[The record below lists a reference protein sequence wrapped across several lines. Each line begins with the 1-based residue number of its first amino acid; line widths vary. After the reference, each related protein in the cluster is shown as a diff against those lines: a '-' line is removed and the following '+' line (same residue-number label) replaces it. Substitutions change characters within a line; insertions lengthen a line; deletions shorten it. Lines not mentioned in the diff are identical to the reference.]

1 MKTPGNSKLFKALA
15 TIVVQNPVEVIV
27 AIAYFLLSVLTYHKV
42 LLPELLGENFMTAP
56 VVFAIPYILNRL
68 FVKNN
73 IKRAIYYLSA
83 LTLVP
88 VFLFDVSE
96 WLFSPAYAATIII
109 TLLVIASFRRE
120 RDNRTITETFI
131 NFASRVAASFAIALP
146 TFLIAMAILFSTSEL
161 FEFPD
166 QLINGSATW
175 IMSVILILSTPLLF
189 LYASNETE
197 ESPLSA
203 QITKIRN
210 IICTPAVNY
219 ILTPALIIFAAII
232 YLYIAKI
239 VVTFTLPNGKLAII
253 VNAFVISGILI
264 KALTGIT
271 EKQIFVKFYKYLYP
285 LFIIPLILFWVGAL
299 QRVSEYG
306 FTEARV
312 YLFVSGAIL
321 TVATLMQM
329 FKKTSLYLYL
339 CYIAIVALSIFT
351 FIPAISA
358 KRIGDKSQKREQIK
372 LEKELGITSETPL
385 PIEGDVDYN
394 ALKADDYKR
403 LKSIRKYLR
412 EGKESDIPDSQ
423 QADTLNLQKDTSNL
437 QKDTSNLQK
446 DTLNPE

>member
-1 MKTPGNSKLFKALA
+1 MKTPGNSKLLKALV
-15 TIVVQNPVEVIV
+15 TIVVLNPVEVIV

-42 LLPELLGENFMTAP
+42 LLPELLGENFLSAP
-56 VVFAIPYILNRL
+56 VLFAIPYILNRL
-68 FVKNN
+68 FPGNN

-83 LTLVP
+83 LTLIP
-88 VFLFDVSE
+88 IFLIDLSE
-96 WLFSPAYAATIII
+96 WLYSPAYAATIVI

-131 NFASRVAASFAIALP
+131 NFASRVAASFAITLP

-166 QLINGSATW
+166 KLINDSATW
-175 IMSVILILSTPLLF
+175 VMSIILILSTPILF
-189 LYASNETE
+189 LYASDETE

-219 ILTPALIIFAAII
+219 ILTPALVIFAAII

-253 VNAFVISGILI
+253 VNAFVISGILV

-285 LFIIPLILFWVGAL
+285 LFIIPLILFWLGAI
-299 QRVSEYG
+299 QRVYEYG

-329 FKKTSLYLYL
+329 FKKSSLYLYL
-339 CYIAIVALSIFT
+339 CYIAIISLSIFT
-351 FIPAISA
+351 FIPGISA
-358 KRIGDKSQKREQIK
+358 KTIGEKSQRQELQMLEQK
-372 LEKELGITSETPL
+372 LNISPDTIL
-385 PIEGDVDYN
+385 PKEGDPNFDA
-394 ALKADDYKR
+394 ALKADYNR
-403 LKSIRKYLR
+403 IHNVRKYL
-412 EGKESDIPDSQ
+412 K
-423 QADTLNLQKDTSNL
+423 L
-437 QKDTSNLQK
+437 K
-446 DTLNPE
+446 DTLTQPADSLIQPSDSLIQPSDSLTQPADSLNQPAN

>member
-1 MKTPGNSKLFKALA
+1 MKTTGNSKLFSALA
-15 TIVVQNPVEVIV
+15 TIAVQNPIEIIV

-68 FVKNN
+68 FPGKN
-73 IKRAIYYLSA
+73 IRRALYYLSV

-88 VFLFDVSE
+88 VFVIDMSE
-96 WLFSPAYAATIII
+96 WLFSPAYVATIII
-109 TLLVIASFRRE
+109 TLLIIATLRRE

-146 TFLIAMAILFSTSEL
+146 TFLIAMAILYSTSEL

-166 QLINGSATW
+166 KLINSSATW

-189 LYASNETE
+189 LYASNETDE
-197 ESPLSA
+197 NPLSA

-232 YLYIAKI
+232 YLYITKI

-285 LFIIPLILFWVGAL
+285 LFVIPLILFWVGAL

-321 TVATLMQM
+321 TVATFMQM
-329 FKKTSLYLYL
+329 FKKTGLYLYL

-351 FIPAISA
+351 FIPPISA
-358 KRIGDKSQKREQIK
+358 KSIGEKSQR
-372 LEKELGITSETPL
+372 KELQMLEQKLNITPATIL
-385 PIEGDVDYN
+385 PKEGDENYDP
-394 ALKADDYKR
+394 ALKAEYDRIQNIRGY
-403 LKSIRKYLR
+403 LKV
-412 EGKESDIPDSQ
+412 
-423 QADTLNLQKDTSNL
+423 T
-437 QKDTSNLQK
+437 
-446 DTLNPE
+446 

>member
-1 MKTPGNSKLFKALA
+1 MKTPGNSKLLKALV

-27 AIAYFLLSVLTYHKV
+27 AIAYFLLAVLTYHKV

-68 FVKNN
+68 FAKNN

-96 WLFSPAYAATIII
+96 WLFSPAYAATIVI

-131 NFASRVAASFAIALP
+131 NFASRVAASFAITLP

-166 QLINGSATW
+166 KLINDSATW
-175 IMSVILILSTPLLF
+175 VMSVILILSTPILF
-189 LYASNETE
+189 LYASDETE
-197 ESPLSA
+197 ESALSA

-219 ILTPALIIFAAII
+219 ILTPALVIFAAII

-253 VNAFVISGILI
+253 VNAFVISGILV

-285 LFIIPLILFWVGAL
+285 LFIIPLILFWIGAI
-299 QRVSEYG
+299 QRVYEYG

-329 FKKTSLYLYL
+329 FKKSSLYLYL
-339 CYIAIVALSIFT
+339 CYIAIISLSIFT
-351 FIPAISA
+351 FIPGISA
-358 KRIGDKSQKREQIK
+358 KTIGEKSQRQELQMLEQK
-372 LEKELGITSETPL
+372 LNISPDTIL
-385 PIEGDVDYN
+385 PKEGDPNFDA
-394 ALKADDYKR
+394 ALKADYNR
-403 LKSIRKYLR
+403 IHNVRKYLKR
-412 EGKESDIPDSQ
+412 
-423 QADTLNLQKDTSNL
+423 
-437 QKDTSNLQK
+437 K
-446 DTLNPE
+446 DTLTQPADSLIQPSDSLIRPANSLTQPSD